1 MSPEDWGISLVKC
14 SAEPGRA
21 GLRRDASLLRGSRGS
36 LAASDSDGGVK
47 AAGRNTGSRPA
58 AMFNDKTFYFLM
70 VGAMWKS
77 ALSGGMTA
85 KGSVTRL
92 TALSWGQKSA

>member
-1 MSPEDWGISLVKC
+1 M
-14 SAEPGRA
+14 
-21 GLRRDASLLRGSRGS
+21 
-36 LAASDSDGGVK
+36 
-47 AAGRNTGSRPA
+47 AAGRDPVFRPA

>member
-1 MSPEDWGISLVKC
+1 MFRTSSG
-14 SAEPGRA
+14 A
-21 GLRRDASLLRGSRGS
+21 GLVSALPVRNALCAEGRGRRNS
-36 LAASDSDGGVK
+36 LAASSSDGGVK
-47 AAGRNTGSRPA
+47 AAGRDPVFRPA